1 MMDVE
6 SLHPLKNNLL
16 ISEYLPIKSIRDFL
30 LYKYVNQN
38 MSDEKRISIDPE
50 ICHGK
55 PCIKGTRIPVSLI
68 LEMIEY
74 GLSFKEILEEYSHIS
89 VEDIKACSIFAK

>member
-1 MMDVE
+1 MPDE
-6 SLHPLKNNLL
+6 S
-16 ISEYLPIKSIRDFL
+16 
-30 LYKYVNQN
+30 
-38 MSDEKRISIDPE
+38 RISIDPE

-74 GLSFKEILEEYSHIS
+74 GLSFKEILEEYPHIS
-89 VEDIKACSIFAK
+89 IEDIKACIRFAKDLVNNEEIKPIVNIGVSS